1 MIILDLQTV
10 RIDISSKIKDTRAS
24 QLLFSLSQL
33 ELGSELES
41 LQIIDSYTVQADLP
55 TSTIKKAANNLIDF
69 KKEQL
74 MLLENLNDFDFAIE
88 IGFLPGVT
96 DNLAKTVA
104 TILKDSLKQNV
115 AINVY
120 SSQVFLLKANLSE
133 IDLKQII
140 DTLHNPLIQR
150 ARVKTSLQFN
160 QTGMGIEIPN
170 VVLTSKQEITMVDLN
185 VDDAILAELGSKGI
199 LDEDGSRRGPLALGL
214 DYMKAIQAY
223 FIKEGRNATDI
234 ELESIAQTWSEHCK
248 HTIFADPID
257 ELKEGLY
264 KGYIKAAT
272 NQIRKDK
279 GDKDFCVSVFSD
291 NSGAIAFDDD
301 YLITHKMETHNSPS
315 ALDPFGGAITGIV
328 GVNRDA
334 IGCGMGSKPIANLYG
349 YCFGIPSLNSDSCVT
364 LDQNRLIDGSVNF
377 TESSHRKP
385 CSQSPE
391 KKFSTHEGLYRDKE
405 LTQKMLS
412 PKRIMEGVI
421 DGVRVGGNCSG
432 IPTVHGFSYFHPS
445 FRAKPLVFV
454 GTLGLMPRLVNGKD
468 SCQKAA
474 RPGDLIVVLG
484 GRVGLDGIHGATFS
498 SVEMDSSSPATAVQI
513 GDPITQKKFSDAII
527 KEARD
532 RGLYSSITDNGA
544 GGISCSVAEMAK
556 ECGGCRVELDKVPL
570 KYPGMQAWQIWISE
584 SQERMTL
591 AIPPENWDE
600 FNTLM
605 KSRDVEAVVIGE
617 FTDSGRCQVHY
628 QGQMAMDI
636 ELEFLHDGLPER
648 QLITRKPSP
657 EWLAMNT
664 SLRGAN
670 VPKQFSLLELLSHP
684 NHCSKEFI
692 SQQYDHEVQAVS
704 VLKPLQGRGRVN
716 GDTAVIKPRID
727 SRKAAIISY
736 GLKPEETDTDPYLMA
751 ARSIDAAIAS
761 AVATGANPDYI
772 AILDNF
778 CWNSSDEPERLYQL
792 KETARACYDYAV
804 AFGAPFI
811 SGKDSMFNDFKGYD
825 ANGEKIKISA
835 LPTLLI
841 SALGIIDD
849 YSKVVSMDLKISGDK
864 IYFLETAAMESV
876 DAAANLS
883 LYRRFYSAVQTELI
897 SSAMSLAHK
906 PLKLALAHKAIAG
919 QLGIQVEAGFDQDT
933 GILVSIDP
941 LKSKRFETLFPK
953 AQLLG
958 EVNETKRIK
967 INAEDLSLEE
977 ATSTYRAPFSNY
989 LNDQKKE
996 LAGVNQWLLL

>member
-24 QLLFSLSQL
+24 QLLTSLSQL
-33 ELGSELES
+33 ELSSELES
-41 LQIIDSYTVQADLP
+41 LQIVDSYTIQADL
-55 TSTIKKAANNLIDF
+55 TAATIKKAANNLIDF

-74 MLLENLNDFDFAIE
+74 MIATNLHDFDFAIE

-96 DNLAKTVA
+96 DNLAKTV
-104 TILKDSLKQNV
+104 TMILKDSLKQNV

-120 SSQVFLLKANLSE
+120 SSQVFLLKGNLSE

-140 DTLHNPLIQR
+140 DSLHNPLIQR
-150 ARVKTSLQFN
+150 ARIKTSQEFN
-160 QTGMGIEIPN
+160 RHPAKPRFASDVDTKKVGTVRCTSSVSKDKGNFRRNSNKEGMGIEIPN
-170 VVLTSKQEITMVDLN
+170 VVLTNKQEITEVDLN
-185 VDDAILAELGSKGI
+185 VDDAILTELGSKGI
-199 LDEDGSRRGPLALGL
+199 LDNDGSRRGPLALGL

-223 FIKEGRNATDI
+223 FIKEGRNPTDI

-257 ELKEGLY
+257 ELKDGLY

-291 NSGAIAFDDD
+291 NSGAIAFDDE

-334 IGCGMGSKPIANLYG
+334 IGCGMGSRPIANLYG
-349 YCFGIPSLNSDSCVT
+349 YCFSDDSKQ
-364 LDQNRLIDGSVNF
+364 D
-377 TESSHRKP
+377 
-385 CSQSPE
+385 
-391 KKFSTHEGLYRDKE
+391 LYRDKE

-532 RGLYSSITDNGA
+532 KGLYSSITDNGA

-591 AIPPENWDE
+591 AIPPENWEE
-600 FNTLM
+600 FNDLM

-617 FTDSGRCQVHY
+617 FTDSGRCQVNY
-628 QGQMAMDI
+628 QGQKAMDI
-636 ELEFLHDGLPER
+636 ELEFLHDGLPSR
-648 QLITRKPSP
+648 QLQTRKPSQ
-657 EWLAMNT
+657 EWLEQNT
-664 SLRGAN
+664 PVVSLQLDNDLLALLAN
-670 VPKQFSLLELLSHP
+670 P
-684 NHCSKEFI
+684 NYCSKEFI
-692 SQQYDHEVQAVS
+692 SQQYDHEVQGIS

-716 GDTAVIKPRID
+716 GDTAVIKPRLD
-727 SRKAAIISY
+727 SKKAAIISY
-736 GLKPEETDTDPYLMA
+736 GLKPEETDIDPYMMA
-751 ARSIDAAIAS
+751 ARSIDSAIAS

-778 CWNSSDEPERLYQL
+778 CWCSSDEPERLYQL

-804 AFGAPFI
+804 AFATPFI

-825 ANGEKIKISA
+825 TNGDKIKISA

-849 YSKVVSMDLKISGDK
+849 YSKVVSMDLKMAGDK
-864 IYFLETAAMESV
+864 LYLLNATEGAV
-876 DAAANLS
+876 DAKANLS
-883 LYRRFYSAVQTELI
+883 FYRRFYSAVQTELVA
-897 SSAMSLAHK
+897 SAMSLAHK
-906 PLKLALAHKAIAG
+906 QLKLALAQKAIAG
-919 QLGIQVEAGFDQDT
+919 QLGIEVSLSEDSKFSGA
-933 GILVSIDP
+933 ILVSLDP

-967 INAEDLSLEE
+967 INAEELSLEE
-977 ATSTYRAPFSNY
+977 ATSAYRAPFSNY
-989 LNDQKKE
+989 LNDQKKQ
-996 LAGVNQWLLL
+996 LAGVN